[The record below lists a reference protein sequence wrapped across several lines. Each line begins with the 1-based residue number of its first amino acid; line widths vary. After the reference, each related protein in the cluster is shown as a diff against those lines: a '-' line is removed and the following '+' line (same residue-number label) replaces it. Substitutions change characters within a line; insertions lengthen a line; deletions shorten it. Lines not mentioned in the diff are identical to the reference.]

1 MRVGDLNRTLLF
13 QAPTKDANGVV
24 SWTTIFTA
32 KGAVWPLNSAESLQA
47 LALGGTITGKI
58 RIRYRPVAIK
68 PTWRILCGS
77 TIYSIVGPPINLSGK
92 NEYYELKV
100 KEAV

>member
-1 MRVGDLNRTLLF
+1 MRCGDLNRTLLF
-13 QAPTKDANGVV
+13 QAPSGSPVT
-24 SWTTIFTA
+24 WTTIFTC
-32 KGAVWPLNSAESLQA
+32 KGAIWPLNSAESLQA

-58 RIRYRPVAIK
+58 RIRYRPVSIK
-68 PTWRILCGS
+68 ATWRILSGA

-92 NEYYELKV
+92 NEYYEIRV

>member
-1 MRVGDLNRTLLF
+1 MRVGDLNKVCIF
-13 QAPTKDANGVV
+13 QAPSGSPVT
-24 SWTTIFTA
+24 WTTIFTC
-32 KGAVWPLNSAESLQA
+32 KGAVWPLNSAESLQS

-58 RIRYRPVAIK
+58 RIRYRPVQIK
-68 PTWRILCGS
+68 STWRVVCGN

-92 NEYYELKV
+92 NEWMEMKV

>member
-1 MRVGDLNRTLLF
+1 MRVGDLNRNITF
-13 QAPTKDANGVV
+13 QAPSGSPVI
-24 SWTTIFTA
+24 WTTIFTC
-32 KGAVWPLNSAESLQA
+32 KGAVWPLNSTESMQA

-58 RIRYRPVAIK
+58 RIHYRPVSIK

-77 TIYSIVGPPINLSGK
+77 TIYSIVGPPINLSG
-92 NEYYELKV
+92 NNTFLELKV